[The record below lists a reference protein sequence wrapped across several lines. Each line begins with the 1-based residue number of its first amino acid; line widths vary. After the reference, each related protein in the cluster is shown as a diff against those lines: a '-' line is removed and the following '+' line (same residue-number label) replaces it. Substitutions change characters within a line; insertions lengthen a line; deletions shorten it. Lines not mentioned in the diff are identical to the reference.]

1 MREEVTRKF
10 NLLTTV
16 AMIAGI
22 VIGSGIFFKT
32 AEILEA
38 VEGNIVLSLVGWGL
52 GAIGIIF
59 GGLTIA
65 TYAKR
70 EDMVGGIITYSE
82 MAWGKTLGYLA
93 GWFQVV
99 FYYPA
104 LTAIISWVAMTYIF
118 VLFDLPGPF
127 STGEFTTFSW
137 VFTVVLMLV
146 FFILNSLATKTA
158 GKFQSFS
165 LITKVSVLLILA
177 FIGLAFG
184 NPSETI
190 TVATGGTGGG
200 LFLALISIAFAYD
213 GWLVAPSVAHEI
225 KNPKRNLPLALTFA
239 PILIMLIYMAY
250 TLGLVSYL
258 GVDQVMALGNNAV
271 GAFATAI
278 FGSIGP
284 KLVYVGV
291 VISILGTLNG
301 LILGYIRLPYALALR
316 NETFNSEA
324 LSKIHPKYD
333 IPLASAKLTFLISLV
348 WLVLHFLSTTGV
360 MEYNLMWF
368 DGLAIDNL
376 PIVLTYVFYILLYTG
391 VIKKAKQ
398 EKLGLLNG
406 YVFPLFAI
414 VGASLVLY
422 GGVSAPRFNVYIL
435 VSLLGILA
443 GLVIRPKHKET
454 T

>member
-38 VEGNIVLSLVGWGL
+38 VEGNVVLSLLGWGL
-52 GAIGIIF
+52 GAIGIVF

-104 LTAIISWVAMTYIF
+104 LTAIISWVAMAYIF
-118 VLFDLPGPF
+118 ALFDLPGPF

-165 LITKVSVLLILA
+165 LITKVSVLLVLA

-225 KNPKRNLPLALTFA
+225 KNPKRNLP
-239 PILIMLIYMAY
+239 
-250 TLGLVSYL
+250 
-258 GVDQVMALGNNAV
+258 
-271 GAFATAI
+271 
-278 FGSIGP
+278 
-284 KLVYVGV
+284 
-291 VISILGTLNG
+291 
-301 LILGYIRLPYALALR
+301 
-316 NETFNSEA
+316 
-324 LSKIHPKYD
+324 
-333 IPLASAKLTFLISLV
+333 
-348 WLVLHFLSTTGV
+348 
-360 MEYNLMWF
+360 
-368 DGLAIDNL
+368 
-376 PIVLTYVFYILLYTG
+376 
-391 VIKKAKQ
+391 
-398 EKLGLLNG
+398 
-406 YVFPLFAI
+406 
-414 VGASLVLY
+414 
-422 GGVSAPRFNVYIL
+422 
-435 VSLLGILA
+435 
-443 GLVIRPKHKET
+443 
-454 T
+454 